1 MHHSTSSTEICCR
14 YQFRPVVNDLV
25 HKSSL
30 RVISV
35 CLICYPPQDEKLL
48 IFALCLYKNL
58 KVKVSDPNQPSNWLI
73 ENNISH
79 QCKESELMVI
89 NLLL

>member
-1 MHHSTSSTEICCR
+1 MHHSTSSTEICFR

-35 CLICYPPQDEKLL
+35 CLICYPPQDEKATDICIMFVQEFKGQSLR
-48 IFALCLYKNL
+48 
-58 KVKVSDPNQPSNWLI
+58 P
-73 ENNISH
+73 
-79 QCKESELMVI
+79 
-89 NLLL
+89 

>member
-1 MHHSTSSTEICCR
+1 MHHSTSSTEICFR

-35 CLICYPPQDEKLL
+35 CLICYSPQDEKLL

-58 KVKVSDPNQPSNWLI
+58 KVKVLDPNQPSNWLN